1 MSDVRHS
8 PPTAKGLEYLGA
20 VAGGLVH
27 EIRNP
32 LSTMNITLQLLQEDF
47 ADAPEDDERAQRV
60 QRRVTALRREVTRL
74 EEILDDF
81 QRYAGMRRLDLAQI
95 DVNRVLEE
103 VTAFVRPEC
112 ARVGVRLMFWPDRSL
127 PLVRLDERL
136 LKQAVLNLLL
146 NAIQAMEEMAG
157 GSEPPDRTLELIVRT
172 RTEGETVRIDV
183 IDSGEG
189 IPVEQIDKIFDI
201 FYSTRGKSRGL
212 GLAITREIIKRH
224 GGHIDVQSSAGNGTR
239 MSIILPATVNVQE
252 VADEPRIDR

>member
-146 NAIQAMEEMAG
+146 NAIQAMEEMASG
-157 GSEPPDRTLELIVRT
+157 GEPPDRTLELIVRT

-183 IDSGEG
+183 IDTGPG
-189 IPVEQIDKIFDI
+189 IPPEVGQKVFEIW
-201 FYSTRGKSRGL
+201 YSRKRKGTGL
-212 GLAITREIIKRH
+212 GLPTARRIAEEH
-224 GGHIDVQSSAGNGTR
+224 GGTLEFVSEPGKGSDFVLRLPLTGPPDAG
-239 MSIILPATVNVQE
+239 A
-252 VADEPRIDR
+252 